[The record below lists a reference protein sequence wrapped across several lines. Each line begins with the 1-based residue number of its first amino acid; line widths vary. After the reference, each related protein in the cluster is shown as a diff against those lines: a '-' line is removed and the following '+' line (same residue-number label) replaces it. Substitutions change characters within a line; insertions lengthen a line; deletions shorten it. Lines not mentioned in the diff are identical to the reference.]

1 MIEISNKEKKRRQ
14 YKKELKSLRNKMGS
28 NIVWF
33 DSLPKSKQYDIL
45 FKWKSEKYI
54 KKSVTIPKLV
64 KLNKRSM
71 NIKIYPSNIKHY
83 ILILKKNRRYKPT
96 IVNIRETTIDLILQI
111 K

>member
-1 MIEISNKEKKRRQ
+1 MIEISNNEKKRRQ

-54 KKSVTIPKLV
+54 KKSLENYLSGKSDSAYKFWFLLV
-64 KLNKRSM
+64 FQMWYEKWMK
-71 NIKIYPSNIKHY
+71 
-83 ILILKKNRRYKPT
+83 
-96 IVNIRETTIDLILQI
+96 
-111 K
+111 